1 MLELFRKG
9 VGSWFAAILL
19 GILIMSFAL
28 WGIGDPLSTL
38 GSNEIAE
45 VGGEKVTPVEL
56 QRSFERD
63 YSRLLQQT
71 GEGVTKQLAIQVGMG
86 AQSAANLIRQK
97 AQEVESSNLG
107 IRASDQEL
115 ANYILSIPVFQDET
129 GTFNRSFFE
138 NFASLQGYSTK
149 EFEELLRTELSSN
162 KLIDAIANNIKAPD
176 ITSEMLTKFA
186 SEERTSEILTIPASA
201 MTGFGEA
208 TDELLTAYY
217 QENPDNYMAPE
228 YRDIS
233 YFEISASE
241 LSNSVNISGDQV
253 RAEYDARIMEFTQ
266 SEKRGYI
273 QMLLDDQASAD
284 AAYTELENGK
294 SFKQVVIDRAG
305 TTVEDSTFE
314 AQTFDE
320 FADTYGE
327 DAANML
333 FDAEDGTYTA
343 PIESGFGV
351 YIFKVNGVVTG
362 TVESFESVRDQL
374 AAELKLDQA
383 IDRLYEL
390 RNLIDDE
397 LAAGSPIE
405 IIAGVA
411 NAELKTVSNVS
422 IDGIRPDGTASTEL
436 PLIVE
441 FLDYAFQAEIGG
453 ELELYEGIANKFYML
468 DVVNITQSTLR
479 DFEDVKDQVKTD
491 WEQNRR
497 ETLAQELAERII
509 GEYSAS
515 ENTSKA
521 LADYQNIVGSNFTV
535 NVVTVGR
542 ANQNNDVSADI
553 HASIFSQNIGD
564 IEMIPAANGDGYVL
578 VRVVG
583 RSFEENVEEEALA
596 NTKLQIE
603 NSYQNDLIGA
613 YFVYLYDSL
622 PVVIREENIQ
632 SVLDFI
638 AAPDQQ

>member
-28 WGIGDPLSTL
+28 WGIGDPLSSL

-45 VGGEKVTPVEL
+45 VDGEKISPIEL
-56 QRSFERD
+56 QRSFDRD

-97 AQEVESSNLG
+97 AQEVESANLG

-138 NFASLQGYSTK
+138 NFAQLQGYSTK
-149 EFEELLRTELSSN
+149 EFEGLLRTELSSN
-162 KLIDAIANNIKAPD
+162 KLIEAIANNIKAPD

-186 SEERTSEILTIPASA
+186 SEERTSEILAIPASG

-208 TDELLTAYY
+208 TDDMLTAYY
-217 QENPDNYMAPE
+217 QENSDNYMAPE

-241 LSNSVNISGDQV
+241 LSNSVEISEDQV

-266 SEKRGYI
+266 QEKRGYI
-273 QMLLDDQASAD
+273 QMLLDDQTAAD
-284 AAYTELENGK
+284 AAYAELENGK
-294 SFKQVVIDRAG
+294 SFEQVVVDRAG

-320 FADTYGE
+320 FADIYGE
-327 DAANML
+327 EAANML
-333 FDAEDGTYTA
+333 FDAEDGAYTA
-343 PIESGFGV
+343 PIESGFGI

-362 TVESFESVRDQL
+362 STESFESVRDQL
-374 AAELKLDQA
+374 AAELKLDEA
-383 IDRLYEL
+383 IDRLYDL

-397 LAAGSPIE
+397 LAAGSPIGT
-405 IIAGVA
+405 IADVA

-422 IDGIRPDGTASTEL
+422 LEGITPDGTASTEL

-453 ELELYEGIANKFYML
+453 ELELYEGISNKFYML
-468 DVVNITQSTLR
+468 DVNNITQSTLR
-479 DFEDVKDQVKTD
+479 DFEDVREQVKID
-491 WEQNRR
+491 WEQSRR

-509 GEYSAS
+509 DEYTSS
-515 ENTSKA
+515 ENTDKA
-521 LADYQNIVGSNFTV
+521 LADYQDIVGSNFTV
-535 NVVTVGR
+535 NEVTVGR
-542 ANQNNDVSADI
+542 ANPNNDVSADI
-553 HASIFSQNIGD
+553 HASIFNQGIGD

-583 RSFEENVEEEALA
+583 RSFEENVEEDAIT

-603 NSYQNDLIGA
+603 NSYQNDLISA

-622 PVVIREENIQ
+622 PVVIREDNIQ
-632 SVLDFI
+632 SVLDLI
-638 AAPDQQ
+638 AAPEQQ